1 MYVSNVQKWKSTYQ
15 YVKSYNFW
23 LSSERQNINMYIL
36 KQKKGELT
44 MYSQRGKKYIYSVE
58 RANEFIQR
66 GYRCIETGFNAK
78 QQRFFWVFNY
88 DEVQDYYN
96 DKASK

>member
-1 MYVSNVQKWKSTYQ
+1 
-15 YVKSYNFW
+15 
-23 LSSERQNINMYIL
+23 
-36 KQKKGELT
+36 

-78 QQRFFWVFNY
+78 QQRFFGRLITMRCSHFTRN
-88 DEVQDYYN
+88 
-96 DKASK
+96 SSR